1 MSQTLEERVNELEK
15 QVAEL
20 QTLLVATPRGKKDW
34 TRSVGIFAED
44 DPHLESAV
52 RLGREWREQQTYEK
66 EIAGS

>member
-1 MSQTLEERVNELEK
+1 MSQTLEERVKDLEK

-44 DPHLESAV
+44 DPHFDQAV
-52 RLGREWREQQTYEK
+52 RLGREWREAQTDEN
-66 EIAGS
+66 EIADS